1 MLSLFNRHSLFT
13 SLGDLVHPTW
23 SFNDSFI
30 ILTLLNYSGELYG
43 QAIVSLHFTWPL
55 FLLDVCL
62 HLFKLYGR
70 TLPCSGSYVKF
81 SAFKLVKRFVTDLWL
96 LYWRR
101 GQIYYKLL
109 ALSQCNREK
118 SSFDPTRS
126 QKQTFLGPCA
136 HLRYS
141 RVPPWTSSMLVISNQ
156 YLKWFKSYSLPK
168 RRSILLKCSF
178 Y

>member
-1 MLSLFNRHSLFT
+1 MKVRNNFRTFT
-13 SLGDLVHPTW
+13 TSVHQPVNT
-23 SFNDSFI
+23 SSS
-30 ILTLLNYSGELYG
+30 Y
-43 QAIVSLHFTWPL
+43 
-55 FLLDVCL
+55 C
-62 HLFKLYGR
+62 KL
-70 TLPCSGSYVKF
+70 

-126 QKQTFLGPCA
+126 QKQTFLRPCA

-156 YLKWFKSYSLPK
+156 YLKWQKSSTQSISIRDQHKLDISVDSTVVTLRNSAYDQLKLRKNISKNENGYQRKSESMFCNK
-168 RRSILLKCSF
+168 R
-178 Y
+178 